1 MTDILAKIEAYKRE
15 EIAAAKA
22 ARPFAE
28 VERAAKAAPAPRGF
42 LAAIEAK
49 LAGGHYALIAEIKK
63 ASPSRGL
70 IRADFDPPALAR
82 AYEAGG
88 AACLSVLTDAPSFQG
103 KPEFLTAA
111 RAATALPVLRKDF
124 MFEPYQVAEARAWG
138 ADCILII
145 MASVTDSE
153 ARDLED
159 AAFAFGMDVLIEVH
173 DEAELARA
181 LRLKSRLLGVNN
193 RNLKTFETTLAT
205 TERLAP
211 LIPAGYVVVG
221 ESGLFTPADLA
232 RLAKVGVST
241 FLIGESLMR
250 SQDVASATKAL
261 LARHPARMS
270 AAE

>member
-1 MTDILAKIEAYKRE
+1 MGDILTKIESYKRE
-15 EIAAAKA
+15 EIAAAKR
-22 ARPFAE
+22 ARRLAE
-28 VERAAKAAPAPRGF
+28 VEAAAKNAEPPRGF
-42 LAAIEAK
+42 LTAITYK
-49 LAGGHYALIAEIKK
+49 LNKGYALIAEIKK
-63 ASPSRGL
+63 ASPSKGL
-70 IRADFDPPALAR
+70 IRADFDVPSLAK

-111 RAATALPVLRKDF
+111 REATKLPVLRKDF
-124 MFEPYQVAEARAWG
+124 MFDIYQVAEARAWG

-145 MASVTDSE
+145 MAAVDDAI

-159 AAFAFGMDVLIEVH
+159 AAIDLGMDVLIEIH
-173 DEAELARA
+173 DEKELERA
-181 LRLKSRLLGVNN
+181 LMLRSQLIGINN
-193 RNLKTFETTLAT
+193 RDLKTFETKLET

-211 LIPAGYVVVG
+211 MLPVSRIVVG